1 MTTVPRSLSSA
12 EKIDWLRLI
21 RSENVGPVT
30 FRRLLERYGTARD
43 ALAALPDLAR
53 RGGRTKAVRLC
64 SKAEA
69 ERELTALERA
79 GVHLL
84 AACDPAYPARLRAVE
99 DAPPL
104 LLLLGNA
111 HLLQRP
117 AVAIVGARNASA
129 NGRQFARRLAADL
142 SGQFGLLVVSGLA
155 RGIDTAAHEGSLAGG
170 TCAVVAGGPEVI
182 YPPENDRLHAAIVE
196 SGAVVS
202 EQPLATEPQ
211 ARHFPRRNRIIS
223 GIAAGVVVVEAS
235 ERSGS
240 LITAR
245 LALEQGREVF
255 AVPGSP
261 VDPRC
266 GGPNHL
272 LREGATLVRH
282 AGDVVEVLDPLLRRR
297 DLQENRDA
305 PAPVAPPAPPADIP
319 DAARATVVGCLGP
332 SPVTVDEV
340 IRECQL
346 SAPVVAT
353 ILLELELAGRL
364 ERHSGNRVSL
374 LFFG

>member
-1 MTTVPRSLSSA
+1 MTAETRALSTA

-30 FRRLLERYGTARD
+30 FRRLLERYGTVRA
-43 ALAALPDLAR
+43 ALEALPDLAR
-53 RGGRTKAVRLC
+53 RGGRSKPVRILPR
-64 SKAEA
+64 AEA
-69 ERELTALERA
+69 ERELATLERY
-79 GVHLL
+79 GVQVV
-84 AACDPAYPARLRAVE
+84 AAVDPAYPPRLRAVE

-104 LLLLGNA
+104 LMLIGNA
-111 HLLQRP
+111 HLLRRP
-117 AVAIVGARNASA
+117 AVAIVGARNASV
-129 NGRQFARRLAADL
+129 NGRQFARRLATDL

-170 TCAVVAGGPEVI
+170 TCAVMAGGPDVV
-182 YPPENDRLHAAIVE
+182 YPPENDRLHAAIAEGGVI
-196 SGAVVS
+196 VS
-202 EQPLATEPQ
+202 EHPLGTEPQ

-223 GIAAGVVVVEAS
+223 GIAAGVVVIEAS

-266 GGPNHL
+266 AGPNHL

-282 AGDVVEVLDPLLRRR
+282 AGDVMEVLDPLLRRR
-297 DLQENRDA
+297 DLQENRG
-305 PAPVAPPAPPADIP
+305 PAGPSAPPAPPPDIP
-319 DAARATVVGCLGP
+319 DTARAAVVGCLGP

-346 SAPVVAT
+346 SAAVVAT

-364 ERHSGNRVSL
+364 ERQSGNRVSL